1 VSAPVAPIPP
11 VEQILP
17 PTPLPRKT
25 IPIGAQTEPVTK
37 LPPATGPVVWS
48 AIIGTTVLLLFLL
61 QKVLWLVVPFLLALI
76 LYYVL
81 FPALT
86 WLMYR
91 GMGRERAAAVVMAA
105 FVAVLVVLGFVFL
118 PNTFQHLLDWKVST
132 EKYLLGGVGFLDR
145 TLRALERTW
154 PYLAQAHIA
163 DSTNAKLTDI
173 TGNAQKYLQPLVLA
187 LAAWTPSLLL
197 TPFLTFFFM
206 RDGGRFQHML
216 AAAVPN
222 AFFEKTLYLMH
233 EVDRTTRAYFV
244 GLMKLTA
251 LDTITLALGLWIM
264 GIPAPLGLGLLC
276 AVLAWLPY
284 FGSIAGGLLV
294 VLVAATDFPNSP
306 GMAYA
311 AIGLF
316 GLVRLLDDFVYM
328 PITIGKSLHMHPVL
342 TVMMLFIGGA
352 VAGISGLMLALPLL
366 GVVMVI
372 GETIGKVVTDQR
384 LMARYRHGKG
394 LRMTQ
399 AKADLGF

>member
-1 VSAPVAPIPP
+1 VTEPVAPVAP
-11 VEQILP
+11 
-17 PTPLPRKT
+17 RRT
-25 IPIGAQTEPVTK
+25 IPIGAQAEPITH
-37 LPPATGPVVWS
+37 LAPATGPVVWS
-48 AIIGTTVLLLFLL
+48 AIIGATIVLLFLL

-76 LYYVL
+76 LYYLL
-81 FPALT
+81 FPVLT

-91 GMGRERAAAVVMAA
+91 GMRRPAAANTVMAA
-105 FVAVLVVLGFVFL
+105 FVLVLVILGFVLL
-118 PNTFQHLLDWKVST
+118 PNGLQHLLDWKTST
-132 EKYLLGGVGFLDR
+132 ETYLLGGVAFLDR
-145 TLRALERTW
+145 SLRGLERTW
-154 PYLAQAHIA
+154 PYFAQAHIA
-163 DSTNAKLTDI
+163 DKASARLTAI
-173 TGNAQKYLQPLVLA
+173 TGNAQQYLQPVALGLA
-187 LAAWTPSLLL
+187 EWTPSLLL
-197 TPFLTFFFM
+197 TPFLAFFFL

-251 LDTITLALGLWIM
+251 LDTITLALGLKVM
-264 GIPAPLGLGLLC
+264 GMPSPLGLAFLC

-284 FGSIAGGLLV
+284 FGSVAGGLIV
-294 VLVAATDFPNSP
+294 VLVAATDFPSSP

-316 GLVRLLDDFVYM
+316 ALVRLLDDFVYM

-342 TVMMLFIGGA
+342 TVMMLFIGGT

-366 GVVMVI
+366 GVVMVV

-384 LMARYRHGKG
+384 LMARYRHSRS
-394 LRMTQ
+394 LRVTQ
-399 AKADLGF
+399 AKADLSF

>member
-1 VSAPVAPIPP
+1 MSAPINT
-11 VEQILP
+11 QIR
-17 PTPLPRKT
+17 PTQALTRQSQAVSSPEEVRLKT
-25 IPIGAQTEPVTK
+25 DVG
-37 LPPATGPVVWS
+37 TGPVVWT
-48 AIIGTTVLLLFLL
+48 AIIGGSCLSLFLL

-76 LYYVL
+76 LYYML

-91 GMGRERAAAVVMAA
+91 GMHRPAAATVVMAA
-105 FVAVLVVLGFVFL
+105 FLAVVAILGVWLL
-118 PNTFQHLLDWKVST
+118 PNSLQHILDWKSSS
-132 EKYLLGGVGFLDR
+132 EKYLLGGVAFLDR
-145 TLRALERTW
+145 SLRGIERNW
-154 PYLAQAHIA
+154 PYFAQAHIA
-163 DSTNAKLTDI
+163 DKTIAKLNEFS
-173 TGNAQKYLQPLVLA
+173 GGAEQYLQPVAFAIAEWL
-187 LAAWTPSLLL
+187 PSLLL
-197 TPFLTFFFM
+197 SPFLAYFFL

-251 LDTITLALGLWIM
+251 LDTITLATGLWLM
-264 GIPAPLGLGLLC
+264 GMPAPLGLGLLC

-284 FGSIAGGLLV
+284 FGSAVGGLLV

-311 AIGLF
+311 AVGLF
-316 GLVRLLDDFVYM
+316 VLVRMLDDFLYM

-352 VAGISGLMLALPLL
+352 VAGVSGLMLALPLL

-372 GETIGKVVTDQR
+372 GQTIGKVVTDPR
-384 LMARYRHGKG
+384 LMARYRHAKR
-394 LRMTQ
+394 LRT
-399 AKADLGF
+399 AVASADLGV